1 MLYAYMRET
10 HERPIAICTPRSQLC
25 ALFFALLS
33 LGVQSAR
40 AQDPLI
46 ATENRSASIV
56 ARESKAPERFVVG
69 CDSGDITIEIDATL
83 TDSRVE
89 AVFQLVG
96 RSASDLAN
104 RKATIRLFATRT
116 ADDFIVVEPVLPD
129 GIRAGERVDIIVRTF
144 AAGDTSMRAKSGA
157 MKATGVRG
165 KLRLRG
171 GNGAVMLRECVGPID
186 VHSAHGAVDIQ
197 DATSDVHIASK
208 YAPVSLRYAE
218 GADAEFKIETT
229 NGPVT
234 VSVSAAY
241 DGAATLRTT
250 AGGIVLHD
258 TAKRMR
264 TPRIGDTVA
273 QVELGAG
280 VAQSIVETSNGT
292 VVFEARAA
300 VVAPTTAPK

>member
-40 AQDPLI
+40 AQDPPI

-96 RSASDLAN
+96 RSASDLSN
-104 RKATIRLFATRT
+104 RKAT
-116 ADDFIVVEPVLPD
+116 
-129 GIRAGERVDIIVRTF
+129 IRAGERVDIIVRTF
-144 AAGDTSMRAKSGA
+144 AASDTSMRAKSGA